1 MNANLNTYVPVAG
14 NDVVVVVGTQNNDV
28 LYGSLGRTVIY
39 GNGGNDTIY
48 GLSGLDTMYGGE
60 GNDTFHIKG
69 SGDTVTEEAGE
80 GTDTIYSSVS
90 YTASRNVENLVLTGD
105 ARINGT
111 GNNSDNTITGND
123 NYNRLNG
130 GRGND
135 TIYGNG
141 GEDTID
147 GGEGDD
153 KLYGGADRD
162 HIFGGTGNDY
172 IDGGTGN
179 DLLRGQA
186 GNDTYYF
193 AQGYGHDVVRDT
205 EGSNTVRFGSGI
217 TVNDITVREEG
228 ANWVI
233 TLKET
238 GDTLTLE
245 NQSTAADAAV
255 TSFEFSDGLYNASEL
270 WKAVNGTQ
278 PDEAS
283 GQTIIGTPEADRL
296 IGGDGNDLLI
306 GNEGNDYFDGGAG
319 NDRMEGGL
327 GHDTYYF
334 GKGSGQDTVLDFG
347 IIGFPNGDAL
357 DAPRAEN
364 TLRFGSGIK
373 PEDLEI
379 TVTKGYEG
387 QGEIEFPFIVT
398 RMETNGDTWHIR
410 IKDTDDSITLLN
422 QTNGYSAVSFFEFD
436 DQTLTSYEI
445 SQLFGF
451 GYTKTEVAMA
461 DNQTHV
467 IFNDEYNPYLS
478 ADDVF
483 DIHKIDGGRLLGIY
497 SSWADDVN
505 QVGYEVAEPSSLRAG
520 NIRRHD
526 VIFVPDNDVTE
537 ANLQYWQYDS
547 HSDDTTRHN
556 QIIEFTVSP
565 ADGDYATYTNAYGTV
580 YIANNPEGSVLGSST
595 GPDVFYGYVGNDA
608 YRFGF
613 GSGQDVLA
621 DTGGYNTLYFGEG
634 VTMDN
639 ITAEAV
645 RVAENTYNWKIQ
657 IIDTDNVLT
666 IQKQFNDQS
675 GPAVSEFVFAD
686 GSSIS
691 SDSFGELFELF
702 PVDIELYAAAG
713 SVSDGLLESSQ
724 TQALES
730 GLAAWS
736 GGSETETVVQG
747 SAGMV
752 PNNVAYANNGT
763 AFYTEDN
770 MQNIAVI

>member
-48 GLSGLDTMYGGE
+48 GLSGLDAMYGGE

-111 GNNSDNTITGND
+111 GNNSDNVITGND

-162 HIFGGTGNDY
+162 HIFGGTGND
-172 IDGGTGN
+172 
-179 DLLRGQA
+179 LLRGQV

-205 EGSNTVRFGSGI
+205 EGSNIVRFGSGI
-217 TVNDITVREEG
+217 TVDDITVREEG

-245 NQSTAADAAV
+245 NQTQAGEAAA
-255 TSFEFSDGLYNASEL
+255 SFEFSDGLYGASEL

-278 PDEAS
+278 PDEAF
-283 GQTIIGTPEADRL
+283 GQTITGTPEADRL

-306 GNEGNDYFDGGAG
+306 GKEGNDYFDGGAG
-319 NDRMEGGL
+319 NDRMEGGY
-327 GHDTYYF
+327 GHDVYYF
-334 GKGSGQDTVLDFG
+334 GRGSGRDTVLDFSR
-347 IIGFPNGDAL
+347 IGLGTGEAFDTPQAD
-357 DAPRAEN
+357 N
-364 TLRFGSGIK
+364 TLKFGPGIR
-373 PEDLEI
+373 PEDLEL
-379 TVTKGYEG
+379 TVTPGYEG
-387 QGEIEFPFIVT
+387 LGTIEFPYSVSRLQT
-398 RMETNGDTWHIR
+398 EGDTWHI
-410 IKDTDDSITLLN
+410 KLKGTDDSITLLN
-422 QTNGYSAVSFFEFD
+422 QTNGYSAISFFEFD
-436 DQTLTSYEI
+436 NQTLTSYEMGK
-445 SQLFGF
+445 LFGI
-451 GYTKTEVAMA
+451 GYTTTEVAMT
-461 DNQTHV
+461 DNQNYT
-467 IFNDEYNPYLS
+467 
-478 ADDVF
+478 VF
-483 DIHKIDGGRLLGIY
+483 DKVRLSSDDELYITEVSGGRLINIY
-497 SSWADDVN
+497 QRYGLERNEIAGEITEAATFRGW
-505 QVGYEVAEPSSLRAG
+505 GSLL
-520 NIRRHD
+520 NNTIL
-526 VIFVPDNDVTE
+526 FVPDKHTSEGKV
-537 ANLQYWQYDS
+537 AYWQYDTYFG
-547 HSDDTTRHN
+547 DTTRHD
-556 QIIEFTVSP
+556 QIIEFAVTP
-565 ADGDYATYTNAYGTV
+565 ADGDYAIYTNDYGTV

-595 GPDVFYGYVGNDA
+595 GSDVFYGYVGNDA

-634 VTMDN
+634 VTVDN

-645 RVAENTYNWKIQ
+645 RVAENTYDWKIQ
-657 IIDTDNVLT
+657 ITGTDDVLT
-666 IQKQFNDQS
+666 IQKQFNDQG

-702 PVDIELYAAAG
+702 PVNLELYAAAR

-752 PNNVAYANNGT
+752 PNNVAYASNGT